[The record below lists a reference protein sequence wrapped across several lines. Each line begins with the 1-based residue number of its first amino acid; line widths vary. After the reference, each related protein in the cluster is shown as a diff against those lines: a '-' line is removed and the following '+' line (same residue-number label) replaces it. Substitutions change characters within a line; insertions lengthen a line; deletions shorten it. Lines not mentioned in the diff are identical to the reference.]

1 MLLSKI
7 NKVPKGNLCEF
18 AWQPFHYSLSCTCSE
33 PNFFQKSKQKGKAK
47 MSKKLKQAK
56 VNFYPEQH
64 EKLQAMAKANDST
77 ISQFIREQIDFNLSD
92 EDIKK
97 RYKKHNPNAH
107 KKADPKLIYEIA
119 KIGNNLNQIA
129 KYINTKKNDVNTIQI
144 LESLV
149 SIEKEI
155 KSLL

>member
-1 MLLSKI
+1 M
-7 NKVPKGNLCEF
+7 
-18 AWQPFHYSLSCTCSE
+18 A
-33 PNFFQKSKQKGKAK
+33 
-47 MSKKLKQAK
+47 KLKQAK

-64 EKLQAMAKANDST
+64 EKLTAMAKANDST

-97 RYKKHNPNAH
+97 RYKKYNPNSH

-129 KYINTKKNDVNTIQI
+129 KYINTKKNDINTIDI
-144 LESLV
+144 LQSLV

-155 KSLL
+155 KSLI

>member
-1 MLLSKI
+1 
-7 NKVPKGNLCEF
+7 
-18 AWQPFHYSLSCTCSE
+18 
-33 PNFFQKSKQKGKAK
+33 
-47 MSKKLKQAK
+47 MSTKLKQAK

-64 EKLQAMAKANDST
+64 EKLVAMAKANDST
-77 ISQFIREQIDFNLSD
+77 ISQFIREQINFNLSD

-129 KYINTKKNDVNTIQI
+129 KQINIKKDDINTLEI
-144 LESLV
+144 LQSLV
-149 SIEKEI
+149 SIEKDL
-155 KSLL
+155 KSLI